1 MFSTRLIGCTRLRHA
16 AFPLYTVAP
25 HPHRLFATTQ
35 LARFSHPT
43 RPALEASPVSQQPA
57 SKNLKDMG
65 KSAAE
70 EAQGV
75 ARTVA
80 EAIAGEANDVTS
92 QNAPKEKFG
101 AGDITADIASM
112 KELVED
118 VPKPAIRWGVAGL
131 IPYAGTSLAIVHFA
145 RQAKLA
151 VENGESAGYDP
162 QAAFALLEHA
172 QLLQV
177 QYGAIII
184 SFLGAVHW
192 GLEWAKFGGVQGN
205 ARYLLGVAPV
215 VAGWG
220 SLLIP
225 GNMALVTQWAAFFGQ
240 WYADSKTTEKGW
252 SPKWYATTLQL
263 RELVTQYRFWLTSIV
278 GGSILVS
285 LAARGYYAADLDLAK
300 SESQVK
306 KLMASR
312 PPDAIGTNPKGT
324 SVELGGMR
332 AEKAEDAYV
341 KFTNLEKEREKQ
353 KEEEEKA
360 KKEEEKQ
367 KKEEQKKE
375 SKKKDIA
382 DQVKKAED

>member
-1 MFSTRLIGCTRLRHA
+1 MFSTRLLARSSLCHA
-16 AFPLYTVAP
+16 AFPRASAATP
-25 HPHRLFATTQ
+25 RLFATTA

-43 RPALEASPVSQQPA
+43 HPALEASPVSQQPG

-65 KSAAE
+65 KNAAE
-70 EAQGV
+70 EAKGV

-101 AGDITADIASM
+101 AGDISADIASM
-112 KELVED
+112 KEIVED

-151 VENGESAGYDP
+151 VENGAEAGYDP
-162 QAAFALLEHA
+162 QAAFSLLEHA

-252 SPKWYATTLQL
+252 SPKWYAT
-263 RELVTQYRFWLTSIV
+263 YRFWLTSIV

-285 LAARGYYAADLDLAK
+285 LAARGYYAADLDLAN

-306 KLMASR
+306 KLMAAR
-312 PPDAIGTNPKGT
+312 PPGAVGANPKGT

-341 KFTNLEKEREKQ
+341 KFTNVEKEREKQ

-360 KKEEEKQ
+360 KKEEEEK

-375 SKKKDIA
+375 SKKNNIA
-382 DQVKKAED
+382 DQVKKAEDN